1 MKDTIK
7 VINLETLKQGFVFV
21 CSEATQDECLARML
35 FGSTWAYEDEVLEVK
50 EGDLGFLYNIDTDIL
65 FGVFEA
71 VSDGSLDIEPEAW
84 GGRFPAQVRVRWM
97 EEHEPIKDARF
108 LFRKLRIKFGN
119 FLLTPQQVNNLRS
132 AFERVPASEEN
143 FRKKYPRKYRAQD
156 GHYVRTKSEAI
167 IDNWLYNHLIV
178 HAYER
183 KVPIEENMYCDF
195 FIPQGKCYI
204 EYWGMKEKQYLKRKK
219 KKRDLYHN
227 YKLNLI
233 ELTEKDIEN
242 IDDVLP
248 KKLMQFLPNTFKIT

>member
-1 MKDTIK
+1 
-7 VINLETLKQGFVFV
+7 
-21 CSEATQDECLARML
+21 ML
-35 FGSTWAYEDEVLEVK
+35 FGSTLEYKDRVFNVRK
-50 EGDLGFLYNIDTDIL
+50 GDLGFLYNLDTDVV

-71 VSDGSLDIEPEAW
+71 ISNGSLGIEPRAW
-84 GGRFPAQVRVRWM
+84 KGRFPAQVRVGWM
-97 EEHEPIKDARF
+97 EKCAPIKEAKS

-119 FLLTPQQVNNLRS
+119 LLLTSQQVNNLRS
-132 AFERVPASEEN
+132 AFERVPTSEED

-156 GHYVRTKSEAI
+156 GHYVRTKSETI

-183 KVPIEENMYCDF
+183 KVPIEEDMYCDF

-204 EYWGMKEKQYLKRKK
+204 EYWGMEDEEYLKRKK
-219 KKRDLYHN
+219 KKRNLYLK
-227 YKLNLI
+227 YSLNLI

-248 KKLMQFLPNTFKIT
+248 KKLMKFFPSAFRIT